1 MDINNIWDLF
11 LEKMKQQ
18 INPMHFETWFA
29 DTKLISLDENCA
41 KVLVP
46 MSVHK
51 KHLKENYNDL
61 VV

>member
-29 DTKLISLDENCA
+29 DTKLISLDATREDRRG
-41 KVLVP
+41 P
-46 MSVHK
+46 M
-51 KHLKENYNDL
+51 
-61 VV
+61 